1 LFKREEQ
8 EMNKRAKMDKRLLI
22 LSGAAMRRL
31 MTLMAIGA
39 SVWSLSASAAD
50 VAVALS
56 GAEEVPAVNT
66 TARGQGALKVADDG
80 AVSGNVTTSGVTGTA
95 AHIHSAAAGKNG
107 PVIVPLQKGADG
119 AWSVPSGAKLTPD
132 QVKMFKAGELYVNV
146 HSTAHPDGE
155 IRGQLKP

>member
-1 LFKREEQ
+1 
-8 EMNKRAKMDKRLLI
+8 MDNRLPV

-31 MTLMAIGA
+31 MILAAIGA
-39 SVWSLSASAAD
+39 SMWTLSAAAAD

-66 TARGQGALKVADDG
+66 TARGQGTLTIGDDG
-80 AVSGNVTTSGVTGTA
+80 AVSGAVTTSGVTGTA

-132 QVKMFKAGELYVNV
+132 QLKMFKAGELYVNV
-146 HSTAHPDGE
+146 HSSAHPDGE

>member
-1 LFKREEQ
+1 
-8 EMNKRAKMDKRLLI
+8 MDNRLNT
-22 LSGAAMRRL
+22 LSGTAMRRL
-31 MTLMAIGA
+31 MTLAAIGA
-39 SVWSLSASAAD
+39 SLWTLSAAAAD

-66 TARGQGALKVADDG
+66 TARGQGAVKVADDG
-80 AVSGNVTTSGVTGTA
+80 AVSGSVTTSGITGTA

-107 PVIVPLQKGADG
+107 PVVVPLQKGNDG
-119 AWSVPSGAKLTPD
+119 SWSVPSGAKLTPD
-132 QVKMFKAGELYVNV
+132 QLKMFKEGELYVNV